1 VTGYGLRALVA
12 QVRAGPMLF
21 LLAVLGVALGVAA
34 VLSIQILNQN
44 ALGAFAGSVE
54 AVSGGAALSVVGSG
68 PELPERILPHV
79 MAERGVQA
87 AVPLYRI
94 DVALA
99 LTVTDRREGTLEVV
113 GTDVFAPAR
122 SAWRLSPTDLAA
134 PLRVPGWVAVSP
146 ALAAEMGW
154 KLGDGFEVSSGS
166 RRVRLTVGALI
177 DFQRTTPLASRRLAV
192 MDLAQVQ
199 ALLGEPGRLQQI
211 DVFARA
217 GASVPEL
224 ASRLQARLGPGFRLV
239 TPEQRSSEASGLL
252 AAFRL
257 NLTALSLVSLLVGV
271 FLVYASV
278 QAALLRRREELG
290 VLRSLGATREQVVA
304 VILGEASLLGLLGT
318 GLGIPLGIAA
328 ARANVGTVSGTLQN
342 LYLLEAIERV
352 ELSPWLVALAA
363 GAGLAG
369 AAAGALLP
377 ALDVSRRD
385 PRALLA
391 GHALQEPA
399 RRRAGRLA
407 AAGWGLLAGV
417 ALAALTVWHGR
428 PASGFAVAGAVLVAV
443 ALSSGWLL
451 QVGGRHWKPRRLSLA
466 YGARALSSRPQTAAV
481 AVGALATATSMLAA
495 ITVMV
500 GSFRKTVDVWLGQ
513 TLRADVYV
521 TTPSWRQA
529 RSEAR
534 LSPEVME
541 LLARQPGVRAVDRQR
556 QFFGHSRGRRIS
568 IAGFDSA
575 LPEAGARVALLAGD
589 PGRVPEALRRGAV
602 LVSEPLAR
610 KAHLRVGDAVPIDT
624 PAGEAGFPV
633 AGVYHDY
640 GADSGA
646 VLMDLEVLAA
656 RFGPD
661 QPSNAALYLAPGADA
676 QAMVDRLRG
685 ELSGHALVIRSNQR
699 LRQEALGIFDQTFAV
714 TRLLQGMA
722 LLIALAGV
730 TLALLVLARDRA
742 AELALHRALGAT
754 RGQVFGMFLGQ
765 GLAIALDGIVLGA
778 AGGVGL
784 ALALVFLVNRDTFG
798 WTIDLYWPWSALLGE
813 AGAILAAAA
822 LASVYP
828 ALRASQSPALELS
841 RDAL

>member
-1 VTGYGLRALVA
+1 VRGYGLRALQA

-68 PELPERILPHV
+68 PELPEQILPRV
-79 MAERGVQA
+79 LAERGVQA

-94 DVALA
+94 DVALPPA
-99 LTVTDRREGTLEVV
+99 LPDRREGTLEVV

-122 SAWRLSPTDLAA
+122 SAWRLSPADLGA
-134 PLRVPGWVAVSP
+134 PLRTPGWVAVSP
-146 ALAAEMGW
+146 SLASEMGW

-177 DFQRTTPLASRRLAV
+177 DFQRTSPLASRRLAV

-199 ALLGEPGRLQQI
+199 ALLGAPGRLQQI
-211 DVFARA
+211 DVFVRA
-217 GASVPEL
+217 DAQVAEL
-224 ASRLQARLGPGFRLV
+224 TGRLQDRLGPGFRLV
-239 TPEQRSSEASGLL
+239 TPEQRSAEAGGLL

-290 VLRSLGATREQVVA
+290 VLRSLGATRGQVLT
-304 VILGEASLLGLLGT
+304 VILEEASLLGVLGT
-318 GLGIPLGIAA
+318 SLGIPLGILA
-328 ARANVGTVSGTLQN
+328 ARANAGSVSGTLRN
-342 LYLLEAIERV
+342 LYLLEAIERI
-352 ELSPWLVALAA
+352 ELSPWLLALAA

-377 ALDVSRRD
+377 ALDVSRQD

-391 GHALQEPA
+391 GHALQESA

-407 AAGWGLLAGV
+407 VAGWGLLVGV
-417 ALAALTVWHGR
+417 SLAALTVWRGR
-428 PASGFAVAGAVLVAV
+428 PASGFAVAAAVLAAV

-451 QVGGRHWKPRRLSLA
+451 QAAGRHWKPRRLSLA
-466 YGARALSSRPQTAAV
+466 YGARALASRPQTAAV

-495 ITVMV
+495 ITIMV
-500 GSFRKTVDVWLGQ
+500 GSFRETVEVWLGQ

-541 LLARQPGVRAVDRQR
+541 LLARQPGVRVVDRQR
-556 QFFGHSRGRRIS
+556 QFFGYSKERRIS
-568 IAGFDSA
+568 IAGFDA
-575 LPEAGARVALLAGD
+575 RLPEAGTRVALMAGD
-589 PGRVPEALRRGAV
+589 PSRAPEALLRGAV

-610 KAHLRVGDAVPIDT
+610 KAHLRVGDALPIDT
-624 PAGEAGFPV
+624 PAGEASFPV

-640 GADSGA
+640 GGDSGG
-646 VLMDLEVLAA
+646 VLMDLEVLAV

-661 QPSNAALYLAPGADA
+661 QPNNAALYLAAGVDA
-676 QAMVDRLRG
+676 EATVDRLRAA
-685 ELSGHALVIRSNQR
+685 LSGHALVIRSNQR
-699 LRQEALGIFDQTFAV
+699 LRQQALEIFDQTFAV

-722 LLIALAGV
+722 LLIALSGV

-765 GLAIALDGIVLGA
+765 GLTMALDGIVLGA

-798 WTIDLYWPWSALLGE
+798 WTIDLHWPLWTLLGE
-813 AGAILAAAA
+813 AAAILAAAT
-822 LASVYP
+822 LAGVYP
-828 ALRASQSPALELS
+828 ALRASRSPALELS